1 MREGILITDRNR
13 RRCLL
18 LSFSLLVPA
27 FGYDPYPATMPRNL
41 VSGTVMCYQVYWTAT
56 SHKADA
62 TKAWTVFSWRLR
74 HLRRAQEQPRIHAR
88 RALGAGTGPLPASLW
103 TGAKT
108 PGNLVT
114 I

>member
-62 TKAWTVFSWRLR
+62 TKAWTVFSCDFGTYDALKNNPGYTLAVRS
-74 HLRRAQEQPRIHAR
+74 AQEPGPYQ
-88 RALGAGTGPLPASLW
+88 RASGLERKRQAIW
-103 TGAKT
+103 
-108 PGNLVT
+108 
-114 I
+114 